1 MVKKLNSSPKREPLS
16 RLWFLARGCKQVP
29 LDLTGGK
36 VLWAHPDGY
45 FLSAYGQKVKHRYG
59 PAMLTGGYT
68 HGGAYPMMRHF
79 GCKNCHI
86 LMCVTFH
93 GPRPLGYECDHING
107 NKLDY
112 SASNLQ
118 WVTPAE
124 NRRRA
129 KILRVI
135 RSIGR
140 NPAEMSM
147 EELLR
152 IFATYDIS
160 DPLAAA
166 AEESGRDYD
175 IFVERS
181 EL

>member
-1 MVKKLNSSPKREPLS
+1 MCPNELQSFIAQGVV
-16 RLWFLARGCKQVP
+16 KQVP
-29 LDLTGGK
+29 LDLIGGK
-36 VLWAHPDGY
+36 VLWAHRDGY
-45 FLSAYGQKVKHRYG
+45 FLNAYGHILKHRYG
-59 PAMLTGGYT
+59 PAMQNKCYNGSP
-68 HGGAYPMMRHF
+68 AYPTMCHF
-79 GCKNCHI
+79 GAKTCHV

-140 NPAEMSM
+140 NPAEMST

-152 IFATYDIS
+152 IFATYDLS
-160 DPLAAA
+160 APLAAA
-166 AEESGRDYD
+166 AEEPGRDFD
-175 IFVERS
+175 IFVECS
-181 EL
+181 D